1 LCPFDLGLD
10 DIVLSGLAC
19 SIGLVSF
26 LECISSVNGLR
37 REIDPDN
44 IESIVLFLDAAKAF
58 SAEILDKF
66 RQRAPTSR
74 VEVNMVLIR
83 DICLVEPV
91 RMDLLLL
98 VTSPE
103 EPKKGRLE
111 LLREVVDSFLHIAD
125 VVDTTSTRLRNSVF
139 FEGLSIPTLLLA
151 GREDPGS

>member
-1 LCPFDLGLD
+1 
-10 DIVLSGLAC
+10 
-19 SIGLVSF
+19 
-26 LECISSVNGLR
+26 
-37 REIDPDN
+37 
-44 IESIVLFLDAAKAF
+44 
-58 SAEILDKF
+58 
-66 RQRAPTSR
+66 
-74 VEVNMVLIR
+74 MVLIR

-125 VVDTTSTRLRNSVF
+125 VVDTTSMRLRNSVF